1 MHKTPLITT
10 RYHELKMDREHIYAI
25 GDLQGCR
32 ESLDLLLE
40 DIPEEAPL
48 IFVGDLVNR
57 GPESL
62 ATLRRVIALGDRARC
77 VLGNHDLHL
86 LAAAAGAKKISKKDT
101 IADILDAP
109 DSADL
114 IDWVR
119 RQPILLEDAGTI
131 FVHAGI
137 HPLWSLQKARELA
150 CEAHDMLMGDDWQ
163 SILREM
169 YGNLNWDEKL
179 EGAERMQAILN
190 AFTRMRFV
198 NRKTGELD
206 FKQKEDIGSAP
217 KSLVPWFE
225 YEKRVLKGTPICFGH
240 WSMLGL
246 VNRPDII
253 AIDTG
258 CLWGGELTAVRFP
271 DRKFIQEKCPC
282 WADPFAFK

>member
-1 MHKTPLITT
+1 
-10 RYHELKMDREHIYAI
+10 MDREHIYAI

-40 DIPEEAPL
+40 DIPETAPL

-62 ATLRRVIALGDRARC
+62 ATLRRVISLGNRAKC

-86 LAAAAGAKKISKKDT
+86 LAVAAGAKKASRKDT
-101 IADILDAP
+101 ITDILNAP
-109 DSADL
+109 DAAEL
-114 IDWVR
+114 IDWI
-119 RQPILLEDAGTI
+119 RQQPLLLEQAGI
-131 FVHAGI
+131 LFVHAGI
-137 HPLWSLQKARELA
+137 HPLWSLDKARALA
-150 CEAHDMLMGDDWQ
+150 TEAQQILSGDNWHD
-163 SILREM
+163 ILQHM

-179 EGAERMQAILN
+179 QGAERLQAILN
-190 AFTRMRFV
+190 VFTRMRFV
-198 NRKTGELD
+198 DRKTGQLD

-217 KSLVPWFE
+217 KSLVPWF
-225 YEKRVLKGTPICFGH
+225 KFDRRILKDQPICFGH

-246 VNRPDII
+246 VNTPTVI

-271 DRKFIQEKCPC
+271 DRKIFQEKCPC

>member
-1 MHKTPLITT
+1 MHTIPLITT

-62 ATLRRVIALGDRARC
+62 ATLRRVIGLGDRACC

-86 LAAAAGAKKISKKDT
+86 LAAAAGAKKVSKKDT
-101 IADILDAP
+101 ITDILNAP
-109 DSADL
+109 DAADL

-119 RQPILLEDAGTI
+119 RQPILIEEAGII

-137 HPLWSLQKARELA
+137 HPLWTLKKARQLA
-150 CEAHDMLMGDDWQ
+150 GEAQDMLKGDSWQ
-163 SILREM
+163 AILREM
-169 YGNLNWDEKL
+169 YGNLNWDDKL

-198 NRKTGELD
+198 HRKTGELD

-225 YEKRVLKGTPICFGH
+225 YEDRVLKGTPICFGH

-246 VNRPDII
+246 VNRPDIV

-258 CLWGGELTAVRFP
+258 CLWGGELTAIRFP
-271 DRKFIQEKCPC
+271 DRKIIQEKCPC

>member
-1 MHKTPLITT
+1 
-10 RYHELKMDREHIYAI
+10 MDREHIYAI

-40 DIPEEAPL
+40 DIPETSPL

-62 ATLRRVIALGDRARC
+62 ATLRRVIGLGDRARC

-86 LAAAAGAKKISKKDT
+86 LAAAAGAQKVSKKDT
-101 IADILDAP
+101 IADILNAP
-109 DSADL
+109 DAADL
-114 IDWVR
+114 IDWIR
-119 RQPILLEDAGTI
+119 RQPVLLEDTGI
-131 FVHAGI
+131 VFVHAGI
-137 HPLWSLQKARELA
+137 HPLWTLEKARSLA
-150 CEAHDMLMGDDWQ
+150 AEAHDMLMGDDWQ
-163 SILREM
+163 AILRDM
-169 YGNLNWDEKL
+169 YGNLNWDDKL
-179 EGAERMQAILN
+179 KGAERMQAILN

-198 NRKTGELD
+198 DRKTGELD

-217 KSLVPWFE
+217 KSLVPWFDYKE
-225 YEKRVLKGTPICFGH
+225 RVLKGTPICFGH

-246 VNRPDII
+246 VNRPDIV

-271 DRKFIQEKCPC
+271 DRKIIQEKCPC